1 MCGIAGIIDLT
12 GRRQPDPVV
21 LQEMA
26 RSLCTADPMTT
37 AS

>member
-26 RSLCTADPMTT
+26 PLALAPRTR
-37 AS
+37 